1 VDIGRS
7 VSRIG
12 GAAQPEPMRLAA
24 RNLRILH
31 SRFEEL
37 ESLSRVGLELEAGVE
52 QEIARGRLLRALL
65 RQSRL
70 SQRGIAEQVL
80 AVLAVSEGWL
90 DGLVPEKAPIFVDN
104 LVARVRSEEPI
115 VASQLER
122 GALPEDGWLEKVRR
136 IVTDLRPDSDGER
149 S

>member
-1 VDIGRS
+1 

-12 GAAQPEPMRLAA
+12 GAAQPEPVRLAA

-65 RQSRL
+65 RQPRL
-70 SQRGIAEQVL
+70 MPRGIAEQVL

-90 DGLVPEKAPIFVDN
+90 DGLAPEKAPRFVEK
-104 LVARVRSEEPI
+104 LVARVRSEEPL

-122 GALPEDGWLEKVRR
+122 GELPDDNWLER
-136 IVTDLRPDSDGER
+136 IHTLALNLRPASEEDHS
-149 S
+149 